1 VSQSD
6 DQGDDRN
13 LAKQYAERYGGSDL
27 DFSLLPEEDD
37 GDFPGPGAP
46 SPPDPDQAD
55 RTVRGLFWVLVLVF
69 NVAVA
74 ALAIGLMMIAF
85 QGWWDRGLQ
94 VTLVGVL
101 AMAYGLFRYYRFRE
115 ERDGDE

>member
-27 DFSLLPEEDD
+27 DFSLLPR
-37 GDFPGPGAP
+37 GRRRGLPGARRAVAAGP
-46 SPPDPDQAD
+46 RPGGPNGQ
-55 RTVRGLFWVLVLVF
+55 GLFWVLVLVF

>member
-1 VSQSD
+1 MPNGTADPISTS
-6 DQGDDRN
+6 RC
-13 LAKQYAERYGGSDL
+13 
-27 DFSLLPEEDD
+27 FPEEDD
-37 GDFPGPGAP
+37 GDFLGPARRRRRTLTRRTERSGA
-46 SPPDPDQAD
+46 
-55 RTVRGLFWVLVLVF
+55 VLGPVLVF